1 MEVCFSYLFYMK
13 FKKIEISELAD
24 LIRDSLTLT
33 ALYNEGI
40 DNWDYSEDALR
51 NEQNWNN
58 ASDEQLTEIYE
69 TL

>member
-1 MEVCFSYLFYMK
+1 MK

-40 DNWDYSEDALR
+40 DNWDYFEDALR

-69 TL
+69 TLLPI

>member
-1 MEVCFSYLFYMK
+1 MK

-40 DNWDYSEDALR
+40 DNWDYFEDALR

>member
-1 MEVCFSYLFYMK
+1 MK
-13 FKKIEISELAD
+13 FKKIEIFELAD
-24 LIRDSLTLT
+24 LIRDSLT
-33 ALYNEGI
+33 ALYNEDI
-40 DNWDYSEDALR
+40 DNWDYFEDALR